1 MSDLKVAFGCLIFM
15 IFIFH
20 KTCYKFVII
29 LFHDDTIINIQY
41 DKNKDTYNVS
51 FSSIKHLTAKIDF
64 IHFTRHPWQA
74 QLQIFQNGLN
84 KLLSR
89 SYRGIFS

>member
-1 MSDLKVAFGCLIFM
+1 MFNIHEFM

-51 FSSIKHLTAKIDF
+51 FSSIKHSTAKIDF
-64 IHFTRHPWQA
+64 VTQVHFSRHPWQA
-74 QLQIFQNGLN
+74 RLQIFQNGLN
-84 KLLSR
+84 K
-89 SYRGIFS
+89 